1 MGTREPIPTGCPSV
15 DRLLSGGVAYGAVTL
30 VYGEASTGK
39 TTLAAS
45 VALTLLRRDQAA
57 RAFYV
62 DADGKLS
69 TERLTQLAGGA
80 EPLRRLLYYRPQS
93 YREQTRLM
101 EGLPDQLEAGDL
113 VVVDSITGLYRLE
126 AGDPARSFSENK
138 ELNHQL
144 GVIREMALTTA
155 SAFLLTGQVRSVIG
169 SPTPEVEPVAE
180 RLLRFWSD
188 AVLRLDATP
197 VPGVR
202 HATLEKPESRRG
214 AVRFRIT
221 GNGLE
226 EADQAW

>member
-1 MGTREPIPTGCPSV
+1 MISEVVLWFAETIWLFLPAYFANAAPVLLHGGGPI
-15 DRLLSGGVAYGAVTL
+15 DGGRVW
-30 VYGEASTGK
+30 S
-39 TTLAAS
+39 
-45 VALTLLRRDQAA
+45 
-57 RAFYV
+57 
-62 DADGKLS
+62 DG
-69 TERLTQLAGGA
+69 
-80 EPLRRLLYYRPQS
+80 RRLL
-93 YREQTRLM
+93 
-101 EGLPDQLEAGDL
+101 GDHKTVYGTL
-113 VVVDSITGLYRLE
+113 SGVVVDSITGLYRLE

-202 HATLEKPESRRG
+202 HATLEKPETSSSSTR
-214 AVRFRIT
+214 
-221 GNGLE
+221 
-226 EADQAW
+226 